1 VFLKGRQALKG
12 ITIKKLMMHKVPQ
25 ITSRAFHRRLRRQ
38 QSTHTHTAVARKPLP
53 LMYTT
58 GASVAFRLVSGTYSG
73 GRRVISA
80 RVCVCLCVPRK
91 NLWRREGGK
100 KEIARCSPT
109 GDLSIIGLCRLHHAH
124 AGEKNKKEASI
135 PQHPSSDQRRP
146 TSQSIA
152 IMFHL
157 KLKRAPPTDQTWWD
171 RCVVESRGQKDIQ
184 TYIGELYRKKRTLLY
199 I

>member
-1 VFLKGRQALKG
+1 MCNNTCTHTHTALVTSIPTDVISVYTTKHIPLWGPARPEARVFLKGRQALKG

-80 RVCVCLCVPRK
+80 RVCVCQGRTCGGER
-91 NLWRREGGK
+91 GK
-100 KEIARCSPT
+100 KRDRAL
-109 GDLSIIGLCRLHHAH
+109 LSNRRFIYNWLVSATSRTRGR
-124 AGEKNKKEASI
+124 EK
-135 PQHPSSDQRRP
+135 
-146 TSQSIA
+146 
-152 IMFHL
+152 
-157 KLKRAPPTDQTWWD
+157 
-171 RCVVESRGQKDIQ
+171 
-184 TYIGELYRKKRTLLY
+184 
-199 I
+199 